1 MIYKIK
7 HIYKKWI
14 MCHSSVCSKP
24 VSSLPSPTKCPLRMN
39 QLNEPLNDEPVNFA
53 AWRLLPWYNWL
64 TKQFA
69 GNCRILHFLR
79 SCKCACFLKVMQGF
93 ISRISFGRRHHK
105 LLTMFTFLHA
115 VRALEKK
122 LPLLKGKTGR
132 SWSLLLTLVISTAG
146 RASASFFTS
155 ASLLSGTK
163 SSRTV
168 LTAPLGTISCTFTER
183 GGWKPVTDAL
193 QQIWDTRMWSTEEY
207 SHGLDLD
214 QFLFGKDK
222 CRSPSC

>member
-93 ISRISFGRRHHK
+93 ISRISFGCRHHK

-183 GGWKPVTDAL
+183 GGWNQWQMPFNRSEIQGCGAL
-193 QQIWDTRMWSTEEY
+193 KNTAM
-207 SHGLDLD
+207 DL
-214 QFLFGKDK
+214 F
-222 CRSPSC
+222 

>member
-24 VSSLPSPTKCPLRMN
+24 VSSLPSPTNCPLRMN

-93 ISRISFGRRHHK
+93 ISRISFGCRHHK

-115 VRALEKK
+115 VRALERNCLSWRGKQAEAGVSSLPWWSPLLAEPQPLSSPQLPCFLGRRVHAQCSQ
-122 LPLLKGKTGR
+122 LPLGR
-132 SWSLLLTLVISTAG
+132 SPVHSQREVDETSDRCPSTDLRYKDVEHWRIQPWTCFRSVSL
-146 RASASFFTS
+146 RQ
-155 ASLLSGTK
+155 
-163 SSRTV
+163 R
-168 LTAPLGTISCTFTER
+168 
-183 GGWKPVTDAL
+183 
-193 QQIWDTRMWSTEEY
+193 
-207 SHGLDLD
+207 
-214 QFLFGKDK
+214 
-222 CRSPSC
+222 